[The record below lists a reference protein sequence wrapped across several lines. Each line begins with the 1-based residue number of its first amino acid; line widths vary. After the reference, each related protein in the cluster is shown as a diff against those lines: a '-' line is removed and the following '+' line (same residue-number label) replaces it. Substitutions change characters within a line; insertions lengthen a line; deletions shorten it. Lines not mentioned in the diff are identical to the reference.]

1 LFNCVVCYCVDTCSC
16 AQQNTS
22 NFSKMSSFKNA
33 FKSSKT
39 HRERHQPAAR
49 AHLGFLEKKQDY
61 TARAKDFNEKKD
73 ALKLLHK
80 RALNRNPDEFYFHM
94 VRSRME
100 DGDHVEKPKEEECTP
115 EQLKLMQTQDLKYI
129 AHKRNVEAKKIE
141 KLQSELHLID
151 TEKSN
156 THTFFVDSKDDAKS
170 FDVADRLETHPS
182 LLNRTHNRPRLEDL
196 KDLNLTKLA
205 SSIAEDGDSAKA
217 YRLLEKR
224 IGREKQLLVAQ
235 QKMEVKMMLQNKKL
249 AKPKRIA
256 AGSKTSAPVY
266 KWKTERKR

>member
-1 LFNCVVCYCVDTCSC
+1 
-16 AQQNTS
+16 
-22 NFSKMSSFKNA
+22 MSSFRNA
-33 FKSSKT
+33 MNSNKA

-61 TARAKDFNEKKD
+61 VARAKDFNEKKD

-94 VRSRME
+94 VRSGMK
-100 DGDHVEKPKEEECTP
+100 DGEHIEKPKEDECTP

-129 AHKRNVEAKKIE
+129 AHKRHVEAKKIE

-151 TEKSN
+151 VEKSN
-156 THTFFVDSKDDAKS
+156 THTFFVDSKEDAKN
-170 FDVADRLETHPS
+170 FDVANRLETHPS

-196 KDLNLTKLA
+196 KNMNLTQLA
-205 SSIAEDGDSAKA
+205 DLSAEELNGDATKN

-224 IGREKQLLVAQ
+224 IAREKQLLVAQ
-235 QKMEVKMMLQNKKL
+235 QKMEVKVALQNKKQP
-249 AKPKRIA
+249 KPKRIA
-256 AGSKTSAPVY
+256 PGTKNSAPVY